1 MRRKQE
7 AGPGRSSSLGPSLLP
22 YSPKCLEY
30 EFSEVRAGLG
40 EVTSCLGW
48 KGMTRLR
55 KRVGKEDRSMSVEEN
70 KALARRVL
78 EEMFNKGNLDVADE
92 LLAPDYVDHDPAM
105 PEDIHGPEGF
115 KEYVGA
121 YRSAFSDLHVEI
133 EDQIAEGD
141 KVVTR
146 WTGTGTHDGE
156 LAGIP
161 PTSNRVRFPGMEIVR
176 ISEGKLV
183 EGWEGYDMMNLM
195 RELGVM

>member
-1 MRRKQE
+1 
-7 AGPGRSSSLGPSLLP
+7 
-22 YSPKCLEY
+22 
-30 EFSEVRAGLG
+30 
-40 EVTSCLGW
+40 
-48 KGMTRLR
+48 
-55 KRVGKEDRSMSVEEN
+55 MSAEEN

-92 LLAPDYVDHDPAM
+92 LLVPDYVDHDPAM

-115 KEYVGA
+115 KQYVSG

-161 PTSNRVRFPGMEIVR
+161 PTGKRVTLPGMEIVR
-176 ISEGKLV
+176 ISGGKLV
-183 EGWEGYDMMNLM
+183 EGWEGYDSMNLM
-195 RELGVM
+195 QQLGVV